1 MPEIQAPRIVNERQD
16 DITQKLILDY
26 KNFEKYKWYNKETEE
41 LWKKYLKNMRNKLNK
56 SVENLNK
63 EEILKKE
70 FPDKLREFETK
81 YTKYEKEIIDYTK
94 KLGIRDYVLHHK
106 ETLNKLWSIIDNYE
120 NEVIQLIKDLVDD
133 IWDHSLVNEEK
144 WKVETANQKVKYVE
158 IWEDWVYRLT
168 KATNKPKIH
177 QVLWGVLSPW
187 EVRKID
193 YSQCTNSSIKSR
205 MINAISSNT
214 QEWANQSSNT
224 CYLNYDQQSKTYVL
238 SDWQWNPISQ
248 RALIWEGVKLTP
260 PSKIRWEAKIA
271 KKQAE
276 QAQIEKINNV
286 KLTEQEQQDLIDSMQ
301 EKLRKSLKKEDRDK
315 FFQITES
322 SINEAIKQAKLEWYE
337 LQNPPVWKR
346 GWKDY
351 YLTLNLR
358 NAGSKAEI
366 KRPFIEKEKLK
377 QYWIEDNNKFKNY
390 ITQRVSVKRNS
401 FDYLTKKWST
411 INEKDY
417 WVWTELEENEKE
429 FAIKWLQMLWNRADA
444 VLEKIWNT
452 KIKDD
457 DIEFTALK
465 TYTRDAINDIE
476 TWKFTDKNME
486 NIKNEIT
493 SMLKKFFKHN
503 RLRSSMQINENDIKW
518 CIDDILS
525 SWNKNSQIIS
535 MRKLWVSRTW
545 FDNSQTAFLRDE
557 IFEEYW
563 RVPKKDENWD
573 ILKDEDWN
581 IIYEEWIVDLKKDD
595 YEKYFEKINELYS
608 VNPEEDIWED
618 GEVREPKKSNIDALY
633 EAAKPKWKHSVK
645 NFKKW
650 LVEQWL
656 IPNWRWHW
664 WQIDD
669 KIRALKSQLEQQE
682 KNANKFK
689 ITWQEIKERARQQLA
704 ELQLNLTSSQIKKA
718 EQEEWNNDEN
728 IAMLNWLNFML
739 QQDDSFFQELA
750 ENETKNTIKSIKYC
764 WVDGVVRWNLAPYL
778 IRRWWWI
785 NSDDE
790 IAKIYNDSVW
800 AWWFFDF
807 SDEWSERVWPI
818 LKEII
823 VEVVVTAVSILLCW
837 NGAWEAIYVAFR
849 TAKSLTKW
857 LKWIQKLWKFFKV
870 FNTSLFKTWRKQ
882 FMWKF
887 TIKGAKWAKTVTQ
900 VSHIATSTEKWIKLT
915 QKVKNTI
922 QIIKETETL
931 GSLAWKLAMKWWSMI
946 IEWTTFHI
954 SSTLIHNVIN
964 WEDFLEWLKPRW
976 YTEWPDWER
985 IPNWQ
990 SYAQSIAFLGILKA
1004 TWKVIG
1010 EVNGRIAELV
1020 TKDSYTP
1027 SMVNKIFSRSLWLGW
1042 EMWWMMLTDQIL
1054 SLTFD
1059 QSLKPISWEELISMF
1074 GMVVWLRLNWK
1085 FQMRI
1090 KEHALHQSTI
1100 EMTQEWTWNKFDV
1113 RIDKEWNILKVEWV
1127 DKNWNKIKNPEQVCW
1142 LKAWEYWMNMR
1153 DISSIMWDKTWTIEW
1168 WKNAGKNL
1176 KNLNS
1181 WDEISVQHGEN
1192 KIKLKKTQDWKR
1204 EVSDS
1209 GWSDYVKWTK
1219 FDVEKKPNDNSYH
1232 LKNSEWRWT
1241 ISLDWTIDV
1250 RLQSRYWEK
1259 STNQQSF
1266 ERPDTNK
1273 SREKVEKTKSDIK
1286 DAENRLKENE
1296 NKIKW
1301 KEKKIKELEESEKK
1315 LNEEKEKTAEKEKE
1329 LKDGWEK
1336 LEQKQTELK
1345 TEKEN
1350 ERKKLNDL
1358 EKQALE
1364 QFKWENIYID
1374 WVEYSCGNVETNP
1387 DGTAKL
1393 TIKITW
1399 NSAQIFSDNT
1409 AAPKKYDINSYKQL
1423 ETIWISKTSGS
1434 KRKVRAS
1441 KERNDVYEPKQNLSQ
1456 KKLQNKID
1464 NLFNPKWS
1472 DALWNKIETSRN
1484 RLKEIGKD
1492 IETNK
1497 KEIKNNKEEQ
1507 YRLENQLKEINEN
1520 LLNNQSEQVGI
1531 ETEIRWLR
1539 WEESKIKTEIEKL
1552 TENLTEADKELLKA
1566 ETEYEK
1572 IKKEIEEKKFQMWGE
1587 STEWDWSPLW
1597 DEIIKELENEL
1608 RIKEEAIRDAKEKIN
1623 KLSGWHKEKA
1633 QEAKPSQENDTETPQ
1648 QKIQKLKEKSSKIEQ
1663 EQAELKNQTKEL
1675 ENQLNEMKRN
1685 KKIEIDWQEVDVTQ
1699 DVIDATER
1707 QIKNNKENITKNEK
1721 ALKENKEK
1729 INEQRIELEKSKW
1742 WIVNIEQDG
1751 TISILKS
1758 DFSMEKIL
1766 PDWTVCKW
1774 DFDINWN
1781 LISWL
1786 KTHSDWSREYWTYNE
1801 RWEMIF
1807 WVKETI
1813 LQEWW
1818 FKQTYMTID
1827 WIYEVKLD
1835 ANKKMV
1841 WNMEKIA
1848 DWYSAPISQEKAKW
1862 IVNRFKKFKEEQKTR
1877 QEKRRIERK
1886 QRAKEREQAREN
1898 KLTYKEKRILNDI
1911 IKEVPTLPENVSKEY
1926 DLWNWEVIEI
1936 KKQSWEEYYSVFKN
1950 TKLDNDWRIVWIDLS
1965 WELKTKTDLESFLK
1979 KRIIENK
1986 AKGIVSNSIEGW
1998 AQLTE
2003 NKKIVNE
2010 DWSTFEGEVDYDG
2023 KPKQW
2028 ILILEDWTVK
2038 KWIFVEGK
2046 LNEWIEIKNENQTKK
2061 IEFKWKINNDLIK
2074 KEFEEIERTI
2084 GNNEKLEI
2092 KISEDKTIKI
2102 EKKWWDLVEIV
2113 EWEWEWKW
2121 TQTQKIDNWKLWE
2134 HVERRIKEIKL
2145 KQEIDKFTTSK
2156 TEKESEL
2163 GELKK
2168 KWNLTEEE
2176 KAKQEKLEKQ
2186 IKSYEKAIETLNDRN
2201 TKYETGIQR
2210 VKEKIEKQK
2219 EKLKT
2224 FNRNSPEYR
2233 NSKKDIEKL
2242 EKQLMGY
2249 ETAKDI
2255 MQNWTEIVKKVSRR
2269 EILKKELE
2277 TLVLKVKKLVTNK
2290 ESNAY
2295 KELEIKIN
2303 EKNKEINIL
2312 KTDIQKFID
2321 ITYVG
2326 IRDLKW
2332 LWDEDLMYLTH
2343 TYLEKI
2349 LDPIKF
2355 SVIDH
2360 LSTFNPLKVDQ
2371 NFQSIKKFETTWKNT
2386 EIAKIKE
2393 IEWEIREI
2401 KKWWYEKIKS
2411 MKDTKE
2417 IIDKFWE
2424 GTMERDILNSLKESL
2439 ENNISNSDNR
2449 LLDSEKAVIFVN
2461 SVSYMLDY
2469 KAAFPNASAEQIHE
2483 ILDRNQNKLIHQHI
2497 QDKRYLTWSSHDALH
2512 ILRWNMDMAENFMKN
2527 MSPLERVITRQI
2539 IIDHDMWYTSQFNEL
2554 LSRNRSNTF
2563 FSSTKDHPL
2572 RSTVFVE
2579 QNKSRYIKNFWKEW
2593 YDIIEKSITGHSKAD
2608 TKNLPAEGREYQGK
2622 SDWKVINSVIST
2634 VDCAAASADYKSAF
2648 LFSHPEMT
2656 WQFINVYKAMKECDV
2671 EKAITHLEKMA
2682 NIAESVKDPQLRNA
2696 LKEALNSLH
2705 LVNVNGEGK
2714 SVLREK
2720 INKIESS
2727 DVNKLT
2733 NDFIDGLIKSF
2744 DANSDNPTK
2753 KFKKTINKFAKVNN
2767 MELDTSKIKTIEDI
2781 KTFCNKNGEQLKSWI
2796 KKYLKYDYIDERVSF
2811 PFEKY
2816 LSQYWVR
2823 VSRTETWE
2831 IKINSNNNWI
2841 VEAEFELAWK
2851 TFEILAKEWDANF
2864 ALASFK
2870 KVCDDFNIDIKN
2882 NEWIN
2887 NLEETINDRK
2897 KQSGKTLI
2905 EFLKEELNGKEFK
2918 DKDNNIVWKWFEDR
2932 IELYW
2937 KNWEKVTLTF
2947 EWKSYEWFDRNYKLM
2962 EKFEE
2967 IRNWENIYSTGDY
2980 ENEINNLINI
2990 VNEIH
2995 WENNN
3000 YEINWKLFAQYIH
3013 EKTLEIKKY
3022 ENNLEQA
3029 KKVVEETLDEIEK
3042 WTFTNY

>member
-193 YSQCTNSSIKSR
+193 YSWCTNSSIKSR

-214 QEWANQSSNT
+214 QEWAKQSSNT

-286 KLTEQEQQDLIDSMQ
+286 NLTEQEQQDLIDSMQ

-377 QYWIEDNNKFKNY
+377 QYWIEGNNKFKNY

-411 INEKDY
+411 INEEDY

-429 FAIKWLQMLWNRADA
+429 FAIKWLQMLGNRADA

-595 YEKYFEKINELYS
+595 YEKYFERINELYS
-608 VNPEEDIWED
+608 VNPEEDIWEN

-750 ENETKNTIKSIKYC
+750 DNETKNTIKSIKYC

-870 FNTSLFKTWRKQ
+870 FNTSLFKTFWKQ

-1020 TKDSYTP
+1020 TKDSYAP
-1027 SMVNKIFSRSLWLGW
+1027 STVNKIFSRSLWLGW

-1219 FDVEKKPNDNSYH
+1219 FDVEKNPNDNSYH

-1266 ERPDTNK
+1266 ERPDINK

-1393 TIKITW
+1393 TIKRKW
-1399 NSAQIFSDNT
+1399 NSEQKFADGT
-1409 AAPKKYDINSYKQL
+1409 VAPKKYDINSYKQL

-1484 RLKEIGKD
+1484 RLKEIGKE

-1597 DEIIKELENEL
+1597 DEFIKELENEL

-1774 DFDINWN
+1774 VCKWDFDINWN

-1801 RWEMIF
+1801 RWEIIF

-1877 QEKRRIERK
+1877 QEKRRQQKEQRENKRREQERRENEREEQESRENKRREQERRENEREEQEKRENERREQRNQNNSEWNTENDKIYSGKEKIRRDEREQHCEWYTMGEEAQYIRRCMTKQFHPDKIQHNINEKYREIVWIEITEKEAAKIFEMYNEKIKEKYEEITKEILDLKSKIDKKIKDWKDPKIELDELRKKYDKQDRLQDEILKEVIDKCNERK
-1886 QRAKEREQAREN
+1886 DYERREQERKDRKDAEKKAKEEQERNAQEKKQQEKEREQRRKQIEEKSEISKSEYTEKIKFTEN
-1898 KLTYKEKRILNDI
+1898 INVDYKSWNMSEEVKEYLDNPNTCKPYFSIEIDWQKIFLTKQQHLFDKMYAWFIWFVEVNWKYDI
-1911 IKEVPTLPENVSKEY
+1911 RYFIKSWSEGLWRCSPWRCWWNVSKLDEFNHVSYDAEKRLRENWFNYTWNFSYERSTMVDFRLWDFLERVYIETVASNWKYYSECHYSNWKYNLEY
-1926 DLWNWEVIEI
+1926 NNHNCVEITANSLDSNKRKRFIDMSKEIDIVDDFSNNFRKEFSECTIDEVKNTYKTETLWIDINSFKIEEWKTYRYYHGEFNCYIDVEVCTAKMWWKDIEI
-1936 KKQSWEEYYSVFKN
+1936 FFSHTDDEP
-1950 TKLDNDWRIVWIDLS
+1950 DMVWIDNIQY
-1965 WELKTKTDLESFLK
+1965 K
-1979 KRIIENK
+1979 
-1986 AKGIVSNSIEGW
+1986 
-1998 AQLTE
+1998 
-2003 NKKIVNE
+2003 
-2010 DWSTFEGEVDYDG
+2010 
-2023 KPKQW
+2023 
-2028 ILILEDWTVK
+2028 
-2038 KWIFVEGK
+2038 
-2046 LNEWIEIKNENQTKK
+2046 NQTINSYWIPSQQINAWWLTKK
-2061 IEFKWKINNDLIK
+2061 PMDYAKQCPQYEKLDKIWWYIDIRPLYQENPIIK
-2074 KEFEEIERTI
+2074 K
-2084 GNNEKLEI
+2084 
-2092 KISEDKTIKI
+2092 
-2102 EKKWWDLVEIV
+2102 
-2113 EWEWEWKW
+2113 
-2121 TQTQKIDNWKLWE
+2121 
-2134 HVERRIKEIKL
+2134 
-2145 KQEIDKFTTSK
+2145 
-2156 TEKESEL
+2156 
-2163 GELKK
+2163 
-2168 KWNLTEEE
+2168 
-2176 KAKQEKLEKQ
+2176 
-2186 IKSYEKAIETLNDRN
+2186 
-2201 TKYETGIQR
+2201 
-2210 VKEKIEKQK
+2210 
-2219 EKLKT
+2219 
-2224 FNRNSPEYR
+2224 
-2233 NSKKDIEKL
+2233 
-2242 EKQLMGY
+2242 
-2249 ETAKDI
+2249 
-2255 MQNWTEIVKKVSRR
+2255 
-2269 EILKKELE
+2269 
-2277 TLVLKVKKLVTNK
+2277 
-2290 ESNAY
+2290 Y
-2295 KELEIKIN
+2295 KELK
-2303 EKNKEINIL
+2303 
-2312 KTDIQKFID
+2312 
-2321 ITYVG
+2321 G
-2326 IRDLKW
+2326 
-2332 LWDEDLMYLTH
+2332 
-2343 TYLEKI
+2343 
-2349 LDPIKF
+2349 
-2355 SVIDH
+2355 
-2360 LSTFNPLKVDQ
+2360 
-2371 NFQSIKKFETTWKNT
+2371 
-2386 EIAKIKE
+2386 
-2393 IEWEIREI
+2393 
-2401 KKWWYEKIKS
+2401 
-2411 MKDTKE
+2411 
-2417 IIDKFWE
+2417 
-2424 GTMERDILNSLKESL
+2424 
-2439 ENNISNSDNR
+2439 
-2449 LLDSEKAVIFVN
+2449 
-2461 SVSYMLDY
+2461 
-2469 KAAFPNASAEQIHE
+2469 
-2483 ILDRNQNKLIHQHI
+2483 
-2497 QDKRYLTWSSHDALH
+2497 
-2512 ILRWNMDMAENFMKN
+2512 
-2527 MSPLERVITRQI
+2527 
-2539 IIDHDMWYTSQFNEL
+2539 
-2554 LSRNRSNTF
+2554 
-2563 FSSTKDHPL
+2563 
-2572 RSTVFVE
+2572 
-2579 QNKSRYIKNFWKEW
+2579 
-2593 YDIIEKSITGHSKAD
+2593 
-2608 TKNLPAEGREYQGK
+2608 
-2622 SDWKVINSVIST
+2622 
-2634 VDCAAASADYKSAF
+2634 
-2648 LFSHPEMT
+2648 
-2656 WQFINVYKAMKECDV
+2656 
-2671 EKAITHLEKMA
+2671 
-2682 NIAESVKDPQLRNA
+2682 
-2696 LKEALNSLH
+2696 
-2705 LVNVNGEGK
+2705 
-2714 SVLREK
+2714 
-2720 INKIESS
+2720 
-2727 DVNKLT
+2727 
-2733 NDFIDGLIKSF
+2733 
-2744 DANSDNPTK
+2744 
-2753 KFKKTINKFAKVNN
+2753 
-2767 MELDTSKIKTIEDI
+2767 
-2781 KTFCNKNGEQLKSWI
+2781 
-2796 KKYLKYDYIDERVSF
+2796 
-2811 PFEKY
+2811 
-2816 LSQYWVR
+2816 LSQQSR
-2823 VSRTETWE
+2823 V
-2831 IKINSNNNWI
+2831 
-2841 VEAEFELAWK
+2841 AA
-2851 TFEILAKEWDANF
+2851 
-2864 ALASFK
+2864 
-2870 KVCDDFNIDIKN
+2870 
-2882 NEWIN
+2882 
-2887 NLEETINDRK
+2887 
-2897 KQSGKTLI
+2897 
-2905 EFLKEELNGKEFK
+2905 
-2918 DKDNNIVWKWFEDR
+2918 
-2932 IELYW
+2932 
-2937 KNWEKVTLTF
+2937 
-2947 EWKSYEWFDRNYKLM
+2947 
-2962 EKFEE
+2962 
-2967 IRNWENIYSTGDY
+2967 
-2980 ENEINNLINI
+2980 
-2990 VNEIH
+2990 
-2995 WENNN
+2995 
-3000 YEINWKLFAQYIH
+3000 
-3013 EKTLEIKKY
+3013 
-3022 ENNLEQA
+3022 
-3029 KKVVEETLDEIEK
+3029 
-3042 WTFTNY
+3042 